1 MKKRKFDEETLPPS
15 YEGIERQLM
24 ALFYSGVYVTNDD
37 IIKVG
42 RRIGLEL
49 PRKDRMAL
57 LKEVMHEA
65 YENGQMVPV
74 LQGFIQL
81 LQERAN
87 QYRHYAQQFPAAAPL
102 IGEWLQKVR
111 ATTML
116 LQREMRSDPYA

>member
-1 MKKRKFDEETLPPS
+1 MKKRRFEEEELPPA
-15 YEGIERQLM
+15 YEGLERQLM
-24 ALFYSGVYVTNDD
+24 AVFYSGVYITNDD
-37 IIKVG
+37 IVKVG

-65 YENGQMVPV
+65 HESNRMVPV
-74 LQGFIQL
+74 LQGFAEL

-87 QYRHYAQQFPAAAPL
+87 IYQQYARQFPAAAPL